1 MNNILFLSIFSLSL
15 FPFIAWL
22 SVFISNIL
30 IYIFII
36 IAILTPL
43 LKKNR
48 DYIYAI
54 LVGGTGLAGW
64 VVSYI
69 IKNIFMIP
77 RPFMINQIV
86 PLVLESGY
94 SFPSSHVTVISAL
107 SVVIWKIN
115 HKLGYLFFIFT
126 ILVMFSRIIIGVHY
140 PVDVVG
146 GLIFG
151 VLTGIFI
158 LWFYK
163 VTKRFAFLRKY
174 L

>member
-1 MNNILFLSIFSLSL
+1 
-15 FPFIAWL
+15 
-22 SVFISNIL
+22 
-30 IYIFII
+30 
-36 IAILTPL
+36 
-43 LKKNR
+43 
-48 DYIYAI
+48 
-54 LVGGTGLAGW
+54 
-64 VVSYI
+64 
-69 IKNIFMIP
+69 
-77 RPFMINQIV
+77 MINQIV